1 VKAQCA
7 SPHDWISQT
16 DAYVDD
22 VERMNARIEMK
33 PLAIFSRLVA
43 MVLLVSAAQTA
54 AADGISAVST
64 AGSGTLTMCR
74 SWLLFH
80 TCRDYNNVELP
91 SQVAVGDSLPLSF
104 GSNPK
109 DYTFPVA
116 RIARDGDGCVLIS
129 EATGDPNKAN
139 RIEIAS
145 CRDVAGSH

>member
-1 VKAQCA
+1 
-7 SPHDWISQT
+7 
-16 DAYVDD
+16 
-22 VERMNARIEMK
+22 MNLLGLR
-33 PLAIFSRLVA
+33 SRLVA
-43 MVLLVSAAQTA
+43 VALLVSVAQA
-54 AADGISAVST
+54 VAADGISAVST
-64 AGSGTLTMCR
+64 TGSGTLTMCR

-91 SQVAVGDSLPLSF
+91 RRVAVGDSLPLSF

-116 RIARDGDGCVLIS
+116 RIAPAGGGCVLIS

-145 CRDVAGSH
+145 CRDAPGSN